1 MAIEFH
7 PRPGQILMCDF
18 SVGFK
23 EPEIVKKRPVVV
35 LTPAMRGRHELVTIA
50 ALSTSTPDPVRD
62 YHCQLPKAS
71 LPQLGN
77 FQEKETWVKGD
88 MVYTVGFHRL
98 DLIKLNKRGPG
109 GKRQYFNQKLG
120 RERMKE
126 IYGCVLHG
134 MNLGSLVQHL

>member
-1 MAIEFH
+1 MAINFH
-7 PRPGQILMCDF
+7 PRPGQTLMCDF
-18 SVGFK
+18 SEGFK
-23 EPEIVKKRPVVV
+23 EPEIVKRRLVVV
-35 LTPAMRGRHELVTIA
+35 LTPAMQGRYELVTIV
-50 ALSTSTPDPVRD
+50 ALSTRTPDPVRD
-62 YHCQLPKAS
+62 YHCQLSKAS
-71 LPQLGN
+71 PPQLGN

-88 MVYTVGFHRL
+88 MVYTVGSHRL
-98 DLIKLNKRGPG
+98 DLIKLKKRGPG